1 MKKIIFSLSVLLL
14 VSNCVVLD
22 SLGLNITKATI
33 QGSQAKNQILTG
45 ALIGAAAS
53 GSSTTLSTALATNAI
68 MGLKDYKFYDKDDVD
83 ACSDKVIIAVNA
95 LSNNS
100 ATQGIAIGAAL
111 CAPIREHKM
120 LIDWPVE
127 LF

>member
-1 MKKIIFSLSVLLL
+1 MKKIIFSLTVLLL
-14 VSNCVVLD
+14 LSNCVLLD
-22 SLGLNITKATI
+22 SLGLNVVDNTI
-33 QGSQAKNQILTG
+33 QGSQAKNHILTG
-45 ALIGAAAS
+45 ALVGAAAS
-53 GSSTTLSTALATNAI
+53 GSSTTISTALATNAI

-83 ACSDKVIIAVNA
+83 ACADKVIVAVNA

-100 ATQGIAIGAAL
+100 TTRGIAVGAAL

-120 LIDWPVE
+120 FIDWPVS